1 MRRPVS
7 HAALMMLLEAPTT
20 FLSIPTLFLSKGR
33 TMSDSLPV
41 CTTVV
46 LTMLRLLSRSA
57 YVTAAEL
64 ARRLAAE
71 GVSVQLRSLQR
82 TLKIMSETPVYG
94 VERNADHKP
103 YGYRLAAPAT
113 LASAKLSPRDA
124 LLMRLTDESLG
135 AALLLR
141 LDEEVGE
148 EAQEVMNER
157 FERLKDRE
165 ARRRVAVI
173 PDLPLLTPPLLVPE
187 VLDAVATALFRN
199 AKLVFSYRDGELRYK
214 SFIDADHI
222 TPSVDVIGNAVHRI
236 SAMYRRYA
244 PGILD
249 IILAGGTA
257 KAAMAKCG
265 EKSPEDELRAM
276 LAEDM
281 GYEAS
286 GGSLD
291 ELLSRMASELGISEE
306 EESEFDS
313 ADEVT
318 EEIHVNPFESKG
330 TDEEGEE

>member
-1 MRRPVS
+1 MAIVTGHKYEYEDVLVNRVKEFLDKAGWHYSFDDDMGVYEFTVRTKSMIKKINYMIDVQGNKILVLGVS
-7 HAALMMLLEAPTT
+7 PIGANPDDPKMM
-20 FLSIPTLFLSKGR
+20 
-33 TMSDSLPV
+33 
-41 CTTVV
+41 
-46 LTMLRLLSRSA
+46 
-57 YVTAAEL
+57 AEL
-64 ARRLAAE
+64 AE
-71 GVSVQLRSLQR
+71 FICRSNW
-82 TLKIMSETPVYG
+82 S
-94 VERNADHKP
+94 
-103 YGYRLAAPAT
+103 
-113 LASAKLSPRDA
+113 
-124 LLMRLTDESLG
+124 LMNGCLEMD
-135 AALLLR
+135 
-141 LDEEVGE
+141 
-148 EAQEVMNER
+148 
-157 FERLKDRE
+157 
-165 ARRRVAVI
+165 
-173 PDLPLLTPPLLVPE
+173 
-187 VLDAVATALFRN
+187 
-199 AKLVFSYRDGELRYK
+199 YRDGELRYK

-281 GYEAS
+281 GHEAS